1 MSKKS
6 IAAMRQRIALE
17 EATVA
22 ADGAGGSIVSWVLVA
37 EVWAAIHPRSGVER
51 VEAGGIEGRVT
62 HEITIRH
69 RAGVVPQRRFRLGA
83 RIFDI
88 KTVIDVE
95 EAHRFLVCL
104 VEERVA

>member
-17 EATVA
+17 EATAA

-37 EVWAAIHPRSGVER
+37 EVWAAIHPRSGAER

-69 RAGVVPQRRFRLGA
+69 RPGVVPQWRFRLGA

-95 EAHRFLVCL
+95 EAHRFLICL